1 MAETKIDYKEFS
13 LDELNQTIQD
23 SEQDM
28 VKLKFNHAISPIENP
43 MVMRELRRN
52 IARMKTEFRRRA
64 LEA

>member
-13 LDELNQTIQD
+13 LDELNQTMLD

-28 VKLKFNHAISPIENP
+28 VKMKFNHAISPIENP

-52 IARMKTEFRRRA
+52 IARMKTELRRRA

>member
-13 LDELNQTIQD
+13 LDELNQTIHD

-28 VKLKFNHAISPIENP
+28 VKLTFNHAISPIENP
-43 MVMRELRRN
+43 LIMRSLRRN
-52 IARMKTEFRRRA
+52 IARMKTELRRRE